1 MMELS
6 QRERSFI
13 LEYRQ
18 ATPQEQ
24 ELVQK
29 RLRAAAAKAERERT
43 GKNRSVNDL
52 VQV

>member
-6 QRERSFI
+6 LEERSFI
-13 LEYRQ
+13 QRYRQ
-18 ATPQEQ
+18 ASPQEQ
-24 ELVQK
+24 ELVRK

-52 VQV
+52 VQG